1 MIHAIAAQIKS
12 HLDVDIAIEKAL
24 EDGLISLLQKE
35 IVSSVIKDLVA
46 HPEIK
51 MFFEE
56 NDKIWNE
63 QTILRKGTSA
73 IKPDRIVLQSDNKA
87 MLLDYKT
94 GKPEPKH
101 HQQLAEYEAT
111 LNEMGFEVIKKTL
124 VYLGDKVE
132 IVNL

>member
-1 MIHAIAAQIKS
+1 
-12 HLDVDIAIEKAL
+12 
-24 EDGLISLLQKE
+24 
-35 IVSSVIKDLVA
+35 
-46 HPEIK
+46 
-51 MFFEE
+51 
-56 NDKIWNE
+56 
-63 QTILRKGTSA
+63 
-73 IKPDRIVLQSDNKA
+73 